1 MPSLNLVHLSARYR
15 QVSKMYPKAFAKD
28 TKKSCGRRMAHHS
41 SFFFQRRK
49 KSWEKPA
56 ITRKGDKTKAV
67 IRTAVFWFFTD
78 VDYLRIFP
86 TPIHFY
92 VLCLSYRR
100 QGRLSSLVNNVTSH
114 FVVAPAEVRLIS
126 RRSNAL
132 L

>member
-1 MPSLNLVHLSARYR
+1 
-15 QVSKMYPKAFAKD
+15 
-28 TKKSCGRRMAHHS
+28 MAHHS

-86 TPIHFY
+86 TPIQFY
-92 VLCLSYRR
+92 FLRLSYRR
-100 QGRLSSLVNNVTSH
+100 QDCLSSIVNNITSH
-114 FVVAPAEVRLIS
+114 FIVAPAEIRLIS